1 MARNGSGTY
10 SRTQSD
16 YTFNTVIQETQI
28 NSELNDIATELTNSI
43 DKDGQTPI
51 TGILKHSVTVGQTAN
66 TGSVQGNNPITTE
79 FYEIATCANPG
90 DAVTLPTAVAGQL
103 VIIVN
108 NGAQSAD
115 VFPASGDKIDGGSVN
130 VAFALAAGAN
140 ALFICQDGTD
150 WDTLGGGFF
159 TPSSTTTLS
168 AKTIDLDANTLT
180 GTLAEFNSALQSESF
195 CSLTGSESLTNKTLN
210 SPIINDPAFDVS
222 VGNTANTGSVQGN
235 NPITSFLY
243 EIATCANPGDAVT
256 LPNAVAGL
264 MVIVANNGAESADV
278 FPASGDKIDGGST
291 NAAYAL
297 ASATNTI
304 FICQDATDWDTVSGG
319 GGTSNNVVDTMTGDG
334 SDTTLALSQDPGSE
348 NNVTVTMDGVTQH
361 HGTFSVSGT
370 TLTFSTAPA
379 TGVLVE
385 AVSGAADTVGA
396 PSDGSVSEA
405 KLGSSSVTTAKIA
418 NNAVDETKLKDALIG
433 DFTDATVTAS
443 DTFLY
448 GDATDSGNTKRD
460 TVQGILDLASGG
472 AFTLIA
478 TSLISTNTSSITLT
492 GMSSTYSS
500 YMLTFSDIIGS
511 ANNSEIRLRVG
522 DASAID
528 AGLGDYSWHSTTKD
542 ANGGSQSSTYGNDG
556 WWALSTSSTGKDG
569 TEVSGGIIYFHNSPS
584 VGASRR
590 LMMSGTYVFCDSAG
604 TSATIGHS
612 IIGHYDGGVTVDR
625 VNFEFAGQN
634 VASGR
639 MSLYGIAHA

>member
-405 KLGSSSVTTAKIA
+405 KLGSSSVSTAKIA

-433 DFTDATVTAS
+433 DFTDVTVTAS

-460 TVQGILDLASGG
+460 TVQGILDLAGGG
-472 AFTLIA
+472 AWNLIA
-478 TSLISTNTSSITLT
+478 TATASDSASLDITGLSATYTTYACVSSNILPASDGAWMYMRIGDSSGFKSDSSSYEKHNQKNVTTAAATYDARTGADNCWYLCEDVGNATGEGAGATVFLNCRGTRKPSIYGMVHGHNTS
-492 GMSSTYSS
+492 G
-500 YMLTFSDIIGS
+500 
-511 ANNSEIRLRVG
+511 
-522 DASAID
+522 
-528 AGLGDYSWHSTTKD
+528 AGK
-542 ANGGSQSSTYGNDG
+542 
-556 WWALSTSSTGKDG
+556 
-569 TEVSGGIIYFHNSPS
+569 GGIIFGEYKTS
-584 VGASRR
+584 V
-590 LMMSGTYVFCDSAG
+590 
-604 TSATIGHS
+604 
-612 IIGHYDGGVTVDR
+612 VTVDR
-625 VNFEFAGQN
+625 VQLFMN
-634 VASGR
+634 SGNIT
-639 MSLYGIAHA
+639 SGTFSVYGIAHT

>member
-405 KLGSSSVTTAKIA
+405 KLGSSSVSEAKLA
-418 NNAVDETKLKDALIG
+418 DNAVTLAKMAGGTDGQVITYDASG
-433 DFTDATVTAS
+433 DPVAVGPGTDGQVLTSTGAGSPPAFE
-443 DTFLY
+443 D
-448 GDATDSGNTKRD
+448 
-460 TVQGILDLASGG
+460 ASGG
-472 AFTLIA
+472 AWAVKASGTFSS
-478 TSLISTNTSSITLT
+478 TSELVVTSVTKTIKAYLSFVPSADTSINMLTSTDGGSGWGGVPYYDVVMILGGSSTNTNDKT
-492 GMSSTYSS
+492 
-500 YMLTFSDIIGS
+500 
-511 ANNSEIRLRVG
+511 NNSGLFQLNAGMTQTNIS
-522 DASAID
+522 ASGNNVIVELTLHNPESNRAKIATWD
-528 AGLGDYSWHSTTKD
+528 ICYPTTVAQDDNLIYTGIGKGTWNSTTAINAIKFYP
-542 ANGGSQSSTYGNDG
+542 G
-556 WWALSTSSTGKDG
+556 
-569 TEVSGGIIYFHNSPS
+569 
-584 VGASRR
+584 
-590 LMMSGTYVFCDSAG
+590 SGTFSAG
-604 TSATIGHS
+604 TYTILEL
-612 IIGHYDGGVTVDR
+612 
-625 VNFEFAGQN
+625 N
-634 VASGR
+634 
-639 MSLYGIAHA
+639 